1 MDLTARVLF
10 RDGQMIVL
18 DKPSGIAVHAGS
30 HRDDSLMA
38 YLDQLCFGLP
48 DHPHLAHR
56 LDRETSG
63 CLVLGRHRK
72 ALARLGTLFSK
83 GLVDKTYWAV
93 TVGSPSADSGLI
105 DVPLTKQDKHR
116 GWKMMTDPKGQPSQT
131 QWRVLGRA
139 DRLTWIEAKPL
150 TGRTHQIRV
159 HLASIGC
166 PVAGDGIYGH
176 GVADMDFDRLHLHAR
191 SITVPFEFKKPPVVA
206 TAPLPD
212 HMARTFERLGFDH
225 GAPNLGQEIGL

>member
-1 MDLTARVLF
+1 MDLTSRVLY
-10 RDGQMIVL
+10 RDGMIIIL
-18 DKPSGIAVHAGS
+18 DKPSGIAVHSGS
-30 HRDDSLMA
+30 HRDDSLMT

-48 DHPHLAHR
+48 EHPHLAHR

-72 ALARLGTLFSK
+72 ALARLGLLFTK
-83 GLVDKTYWAV
+83 GLVQKTYWAV
-93 TVGSPSADSGLI
+93 TVGGPIDDSGLI

-131 QWRVLGRA
+131 EWKVLGRA
-139 DRLTWIEAKPL
+139 GRLTWIEAKPL

-176 GVADMDFDRLHLHAR
+176 GVADMDYSQLHLHAR
-191 SITVPFEFKKPPVVA
+191 HIVVPYGHHQAPIIVQ
-206 TAPLPD
+206 APLPE
-212 HMARTFERLGFDH
+212 HMAQTFAALGFEH
-225 GAPNLGQEIGL
+225 SPPNG

>member
-1 MDLTARVLF
+1 M
-10 RDGQMIVL
+10 MIIL
-18 DKPSGIAVHAGS
+18 DKPSGIAVHSGS
-30 HRDDSLMA
+30 HRDDSLMV
-38 YLDQLCFGLP
+38 YLDQLRYGMP
-48 DHPHLAHR
+48 DQPHLAHR

-72 ALARLGTLFSK
+72 ALARLGSLFTK

-105 DVPLTKQDKHR
+105 DVPLSKQDKNR

-131 QWRVLGRA
+131 EWKVLGRT
-139 DRLTWIEAKPL
+139 DRLTWVEAKPL

-166 PVAGDGIYGH
+166 PVAGDGLYGH

-191 SITVPFEFKKPPVVA
+191 SITVPFEYKQAPIIA
-206 TAPLPD
+206 TAPLPE
-212 HMARTFERLGFDH
+212 HMAQTFERLGFQDIP
-225 GAPNLGQEIGL
+225 PNRGE

>member
-1 MDLTARVLF
+1 MTLDLTNRVLF
-10 RDGQMIVL
+10 RDAMMIII

-38 YLDQLCFGLP
+38 HLEQLKFGLP
-48 DHPHLAHR
+48 DIPHLAHR

-83 GLVDKTYWAV
+83 GVVDKTYWAV
-93 TVGSPSADSGLI
+93 TVGCPPEDSGLI
-105 DVPLTKQDKHR
+105 DVPLMKLDKNR
-116 GWKMMTDPKGQPSQT
+116 GWKMITDPKGQPSQT
-131 QWRVLGRA
+131 QWRVLGRG
-139 DRLTWIEAKPL
+139 DRMAWIEAKPL

-166 PVAGDGIYGH
+166 PVAGDFLYGH
-176 GVADMDFDRLHLHAR
+176 GVADMDYDRLHLHAR
-191 SITVPFEFKKPPVVA
+191 SISVPYEYKQPPIVA
-206 TAPLPD
+206 TATVPD
-212 HMARTFERLGFDH
+212 HMEAALTSLGYKTSR
-225 GAPNLGQEIGL
+225 